1 MPVAERKR
9 MRGITTTLKSV
20 RSNFLATLGKQLQ
33 EFVNISKIHDLT
45 HRVTAGSE
53 RRAPQRISQ
62 SMLVDALFQPR
73 CFSEFSRII
82 LYRYA
87 VTLFVGYLYV
97 ATVLLRRLRRWI
109 TPKRAH

>member
-45 HRVTAGSE
+45 HPVTAGSE

-73 CFSEFSRII
+73 CISEFFSNNS
-82 LYRYA
+82 LSLLG
-87 VTLFVGYLYV
+87 VLPLFSSDTYM
-97 ATVLLRRLRRWI
+97 LLLFY
-109 TPKRAH
+109 